1 MRAIVS
7 NPGSVIKI
15 FPVQVNQSLT
25 VITPTVTK
33 NGVFFILW
41 ACHTKI
47 VLKHLPRSV
56 M

>member
-33 NGVFFILW
+33 NRSHTYSFYTAG
-41 ACHTKI
+41 HTKI
-47 VLKHLPRSV
+47 V
-56 M
+56 

>member
-33 NGVFFILW
+33 NGGFLFAGHV
-41 ACHTKI
+41 
-47 VLKHLPRSV
+47 VLKLYCNICPAR
-56 M
+56 